1 MYLGI
6 DYGRKR
12 IGLALGE
19 VIPKP
24 FGILENKNSASNLKE
39 ITEICNKNDVDSI
52 VVGLPKHT
60 DGSLGDLVPE
70 IKEFGTMLSD
80 FSGRKVEY
88 EDEQYSS
95 VEVERVI
102 NVDLA
107 MSARKR
113 KKKREKLD
121 SIAAALILSQYIE
134 SKGRQDY

>member
-19 VIPKP
+19 IIPKP
-24 FGILENKNSASNLKE
+24 FGILENKGIKENLSA
-39 ITEICNKNDVDSI
+39 ITEICNKNDVATI
-52 VVGLPKHT
+52 VLGLPKHT
-60 DGSLGDLVPE
+60 DGTKGELASE
-70 IKEFGTMLSD
+70 ILDFGTMLSD

-102 NVDLA
+102 NMDLA
-107 MSARKR
+107 LPARKR
-113 KKKREKLD
+113 KKKREQLD

-134 SKGRQDY
+134 SKGRKDN